1 MARAI
6 FHAFGEEEIQSPTTR
21 SVSCE
26 TRFEFDPKRRREF
39 YFNYGDYFD
48 PRKEKREGRFNAE

>member
-6 FHAFGEEEIQSPTTR
+6 FHAFGVNPVTR